1 MSSLL
6 TIIGCLLAFYLARF
20 PYNLARNYVA
30 ARKLGLPIIIVPIDQ
45 HHLIWML
52 ISVPLRPVF
61 KKYLP
66 ESIYERLSLVTYGW
80 EFHHGL
86 EVFHKHGKPGNDKTF
101 FLVTCGAA
109 EISTRD
115 PEVSWEIS
123 RRPRDFRQPATTD
136 LIIGR
141 FGGNVLSSND
151 ESWAKQRKVV
161 ASVINE
167 RISKTVFNES
177 IVQTEGLLAEVYDKA
192 DGKTT
197 DTNQLFDMM
206 KKITIHVLSGAGM
219 GANVDW
225 HSNANEKPREG
236 YKLTY
241 IEACKTVIEAVA
253 GPIVLPVWFMRS
265 WPSFLPGH
273 EFLQNLAPAMV
284 EFPIHTKHL
293 LDEERTRTGTQSGE
307 TRSNIMSQLLKASET
322 DGKDGK
328 ALLSE
333 DEMMGNLTPLSLPS
347 VVRLGSFT
355 PVIHV
360 ARDTNAPQTIE
371 TSHATY
377 HIPSGC
383 FTYIDGVAL
392 HLDPDLWRDL
402 NKKSPEEAPQTGDPR
417 PDEYAFRPSRW
428 VNPPGSQSALFQ
440 PPRGTYVPWSGGPR
454 VCPGQKMAQVEFTAI
469 FLTLF
474 RRHRIEVV
482 PLVVNGQEET
492 RAQINVRLDAL
503 MKDSISVLTLQM
515 QGVYD
520 VSDGKDSEKGL
531 KVRISKRR

>member
-1 MSSLL
+1 M
-6 TIIGCLLAFYLARF
+6 
-20 PYNLARNYVA
+20 
-30 ARKLGLPIIIVPIDQ
+30 
-45 HHLIWML
+45 
-52 ISVPLRPVF
+52 
-61 KKYLP
+61 
-66 ESIYERLSLVTYGW
+66 YERLSLCTYGW

-86 EVFHKHGKPGNDKTF
+86 EPFRKYCPPGNDKTF
-101 FLVTCGAA
+101 FLVTCGPA

-115 PEVSWEIS
+115 PEVAWEIS

-136 LIIGR
+136 LVIGR
-141 FGGNVLSSND
+141 FGGNVLVAND
-151 ESWAKQRKVV
+151 DSWAKQRKVV

-177 IVQTEGLLAEVYDKA
+177 IVQTEGLLGEIYDKA

-219 GANVDW
+219 GATVDW
-225 HSNANEKPREG
+225 QSNANEKPREG

-241 IEACKTVIEAVA
+241 IEACKTVINAVA
-253 GPIVLPVWFMRS
+253 GPIVLPLWLMKS

-284 EFPIHTKHL
+284 EFPIHTKHM
-293 LDEERTRTGTQSGE
+293 LDEERKRTSTQSGE
-307 TRSNIMSQLLKASET
+307 TRSNIMSQLLQASE
-322 DGKDGK
+322 KDDKAGK

-333 DEMMGNLTPLSLPS
+333 DEMMGNLFVFTSAGFDTTANTLSYALVLLCRYPQWQDWILEEVDSVMPQDPS
-347 VVRLGSFT
+347 EPVDYVAIFPKIVRIMSVMLEVLRLFT
-355 PVIHV
+355 PVIHI

-371 TSHATY
+371 TSHGTY
-377 HIPSGC
+377 NIPTGC
-383 FTYIDGVAL
+383 FTYVDGVAL
-392 HLDPDLWRDL
+392 HLDADLWRGL
-402 NKKSPEEAPQTGDPR
+402 NSTSAEAPQTSDTR
-417 PDEYAFRPSRW
+417 PDEFAFRPSRW

-440 PPRGTYVPWSGGPR
+440 PPRGAYVPWSAGPR

-482 PLVVNGQEET
+482 PLVVDGQEEPA
-492 RAQINVRLDAL
+492 AQLNARLDAL
-503 MKDSISVLTLQM
+503 MKDSISILTLQM

-520 VSDGKDSEKGL
+520 AEGDDKGL
-531 KVRISKRR
+531 RVRFSKRK

>member
-1 MSSLL
+1 
-6 TIIGCLLAFYLARF
+6 
-20 PYNLARNYVA
+20 
-30 ARKLGLPIIIVPIDQ
+30 LPQ
-45 HHLIWML
+45 
-52 ISVPLRPVF
+52 
-61 KKYLP
+61 
-66 ESIYERLSLVTYGW
+66 SIYERLSLVTYGW

-86 EVFHKHGKPGNDKTF
+86 EVFHKYGKPDNDKTF
-101 FLVTCGAA
+101 FLVTCGVA

-115 PEVSWEIS
+115 PEVAWEIS

-141 FGGNVLSSND
+141 FGGNVLSAND

-192 DGKTT
+192 DGKSS

-219 GANVDW
+219 GASVDW
-225 HSNANEKPREG
+225 HSHANEKPREG

-253 GPIVLPVWFMRS
+253 GPIVLPVWFMTS

-293 LDEERTRTGTQSGE
+293 LDEERKRTSTQSGE
-307 TRSNIMSQLLKASET
+307 TRSNIMSQLLKASEK
-322 DGKDGK
+322 DDKDGK

-333 DEMMGNLTPLSLPS
+333 DEMMGNLFVFTSAGFDTTANTLSYALVLLCRYPQWLDWILEEVDQVMPQDPS
-347 VVRLGSFT
+347 EPVDYVATFPKIVRIMGVMLEVLRLFT
-355 PVIHV
+355 PVIHI

-377 HIPSGC
+377 HIPAGC
-383 FTYIDGVAL
+383 FTYVDGVAL
-392 HLDPDLWRDL
+392 HLDADLWRNL
-402 NKKSPEEAPQTGDPR
+402 NQTSGGAPQTGDTR

-454 VCPGQKMAQVEFTAI
+454 ICPGQKMAQVEFTAI

-482 PLVVNGQEET
+482 PLTVDGKEET
-492 RAQINVRLDAL
+492 AAQVNARLDAL

-515 QGVYD
+515 KGVYD
-520 VSDGKDSEKGL
+520 VSEGKGDNKGL
-531 KVRISKRR
+531 KVRFNKRK